1 MKRTATIICSA
12 FVMYATAAT
21 AGHAQEGAKDPS
33 KEDIV
38 CAFSSKCGKP
48 HTRALQRGVTVSG
61 GGAPEQPAGSIN
73 LYVNFAYNSAD
84 LTADA
89 RITLDRLGAAL
100 KDQRL
105 QGYSFMIAGHTDA
118 KGSAD
123 YNQKLS
129 ERRAESVRQYLIGQ
143 YGVETEHLTAKG
155 FGKQQLLDPTRP
167 EDGVNRRVQVVDIT
181 PGHGR

>member
-1 MKRTATIICSA
+1 MKPIATILCAA
-12 FVMYATAAT
+12 FALYAAA
-21 AGHAQEGAKDPS
+21 GRAQEPAKDPS

-38 CAFSSKCGKP
+38 CAFSANCSKP

-61 GGAPEQPAGSIN
+61 GTAEQPPGSIN

-89 RITLDRLGAAL
+89 RITLDRLGQAL

-129 ERRAESVRQYLIGQ
+129 ERRADSVRQYLIGQ
-143 YGVETEHLTAKG
+143 YGVEAGHLTAKG
-155 FGKQQLLDPTRP
+155 FGKQQLLDPARP

>member
-1 MKRTATIICSA
+1 MKP
-12 FVMYATAAT
+12 TAAIFCVAFALYAV
-21 AGHAQEGAKDPS
+21 AGHAQEPKRDAS

-38 CAFSSKCGKP
+38 CAFTTNCSKP

-61 GGAPEQPAGSIN
+61 GGAPEQPPGSIN

-100 KDQRL
+100 RDQRL
-105 QGYSFMIAGHTDA
+105 RGYSFMIAGHTDA
-118 KGSAD
+118 KGGAD

-129 ERRAESVRQYLIGQ
+129 ERRAESVRTYLIGQ
-143 YGVETEHLTAKG
+143 YGVEAEHLTAKG
-155 FGKQQLLDPTRP
+155 FGKQQLLDPQHP
-167 EDGVNRRVQVVDIT
+167 EDGVNRRVQVVDVT
-181 PGHGR
+181 PGHGH